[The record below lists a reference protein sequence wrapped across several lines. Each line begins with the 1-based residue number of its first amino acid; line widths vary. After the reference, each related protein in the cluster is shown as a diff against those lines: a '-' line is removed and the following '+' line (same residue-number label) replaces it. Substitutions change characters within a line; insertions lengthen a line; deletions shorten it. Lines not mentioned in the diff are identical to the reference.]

1 MKALKRWFIGDA
13 IDYKMTL
20 MYNISMLYILL
31 LSVSFLLLIQIAS
44 PPQILTSA
52 IGLIGGLVALVLL
65 KVTKSAKLASLGYVL
80 LGLTSNF
87 MSVLT
92 YANGE
97 LEIMIFPWFFVHV
110 LVAFFIVGRLEG
122 LLTIIMVLMGS
133 FALLHFRHNDA
144 LIPYLGKIERNS
156 IDRISSLVM
165 VFTFMYLLLDA
176 YLNHMAIYHNR
187 LLDVL
192 EKETNARQKLDKIN
206 TEIGLLQEVFN
217 HIPEHVQVVTEKGD
231 FLYANNATL
240 DMLGIEA
247 SQLKTRSVFDLMH
260 MFSRGENHQL
270 WDRVFQDAKQ
280 NKITFRTRT
289 FNFPTGEKRE
299 MEISFQHIAFESIEC
314 LFTMLRDVTERNEL
328 IKEKASFEFK
338 QRLKDEFLANMSH
351 EIRTPMNIIVG
362 LSNLM
367 EKSSQ
372 GLNAK
377 LVGYVSMI
385 KLNARNL
392 LDIINDILDFSKI
405 EAGKVNLEF
414 KKFDLKLLV
423 NEIHDMMLLPVET
436 KGINYIQVFDPAIP
450 SIMLG
455 DTLRLRQILTNLMSN
470 AIKFTSK
477 GSVGVEVK
485 LIKHTSNA
493 VSIKFIVSDTGIG
506 ISTSN
511 AQKILEPFTQAEIS
525 TTREYGGTGLG
536 LSIVTNLLAL
546 YKSQLHID
554 STPGEGSR
562 FSFEIEFP
570 VEH

>member
-1 MKALKRWFIGDA
+1 
-13 IDYKMTL
+13 
-20 MYNISMLYILL
+20 
-31 LSVSFLLLIQIAS
+31 
-44 PPQILTSA
+44 
-52 IGLIGGLVALVLL
+52 
-65 KVTKSAKLASLGYVL
+65 
-80 LGLTSNF
+80 
-87 MSVLT
+87 
-92 YANGE
+92 
-97 LEIMIFPWFFVHV
+97 
-110 LVAFFIVGRLEG
+110 
-122 LLTIIMVLMGS
+122 
-133 FALLHFRHNDA
+133 
-144 LIPYLGKIERNS
+144 
-156 IDRISSLVM
+156 
-165 VFTFMYLLLDA
+165 
-176 YLNHMAIYHNR
+176 
-187 LLDVL
+187 
-192 EKETNARQKLDKIN
+192 
-206 TEIGLLQEVFN
+206 
-217 HIPEHVQVVTEKGD
+217 
-231 FLYANNATL
+231 
-240 DMLGIEA
+240 
-247 SQLKTRSVFDLMH
+247 
-260 MFSRGENHQL
+260 
-270 WDRVFQDAKQ
+270 
-280 NKITFRTRT
+280 
-289 FNFPTGEKRE
+289 
-299 MEISFQHIAFESIEC
+299 
-314 LFTMLRDVTERNEL
+314 
-328 IKEKASFEFK
+328 
-338 QRLKDEFLANMSH
+338 LKDEFLANMSH